1 MIVATILGKLLSGGK
16 KSSARGAPV
25 AMAKKTRDS
34 RKNQS
39 MLSDLRSRNERSNNA
54 SASYRPRGRTQAE
67 RDAAAAAAAAA
78 KLAAERA
85 AGQKR
90 RKAFEKAKTTI
101 LFNKDKKA

>member
-1 MIVATILGKLLSGGK
+1 MI
-16 KSSARGAPV
+16 RGAPV
-25 AMAKKTRDS
+25 AMAKKNRD
-34 RKNQS
+34 RKKNQS
-39 MLSDLRSRNERSNNA
+39 MLRDLRSRNERSNNA

>member
-1 MIVATILGKLLSGGK
+1 MI
-16 KSSARGAPV
+16 RGAPV
-25 AMAKKTRDS
+25 AMAKKNRD
-34 RKNQS
+34 RKKNQS
-39 MLSDLRSRNERSNNA
+39 MLRDLRSRNERSNNA
-54 SASYRPRGRTQAE
+54 RPRGRTQAE

>member
-1 MIVATILGKLLSGGK
+1 MI
-16 KSSARGAPV
+16 RGAPV

-39 MLSDLRSRNERSNNA
+39 MLRDLRSRNERSNNA
-54 SASYRPRGRTQAE
+54 SARNRPVRYGTTSKAE
-67 RDAAAAAAAAA
+67 AEAMAA

-90 RKAFEKAKTTI
+90 RKAFEKAKTTL

>member
-1 MIVATILGKLLSGGK
+1 MI
-16 KSSARGAPV
+16 RGAPV
-25 AMAKKTRDS
+25 AMAKKNRD
-34 RKNQS
+34 RKKNQS
-39 MLSDLRSRNERSNNA
+39 MLRDLRSRNERSNNA

-67 RDAAAAAAAAA
+67 RDAAAAAAAA
-78 KLAAERA
+78 ERA